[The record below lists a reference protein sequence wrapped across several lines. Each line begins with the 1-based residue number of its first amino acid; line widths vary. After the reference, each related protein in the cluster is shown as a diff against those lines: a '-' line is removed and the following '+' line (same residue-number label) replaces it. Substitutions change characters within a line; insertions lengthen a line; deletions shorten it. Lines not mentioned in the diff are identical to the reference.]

1 MSMKKNRMKKGM
13 TAVLLAAAAML
24 TFAVPA
30 MAEEYN
36 TDGTA
41 ECGVTAR
48 VVSTYTVSIPAA
60 VSLDYDK
67 ESGTVGGSYRIGVKG
82 DLLPGQMVQVV
93 PIQLKETLAA
103 GTGGEYYHGILTGE
117 KSKRTLP
124 VTVTQKVTRW
134 IPTGTEPSW
143 GEERFLRISASDFVY
158 ADGTIISD
166 KLEEAD
172 TYSGTLVFEFGLEDY
187 EWWQ

>member
-1 MSMKKNRMKKGM
+1 MKKNWTKKGI
-13 TAVLLAAAAML
+13 TAILLAAAAVL

-30 MAEEYN
+30 MAEEYS

-41 ECGVTAR
+41 ECSVTAR

-60 VSLDYDK
+60 VSLDYEK
-67 ESGTVGGSYRIGVKG
+67 ESGTLSGSYRIGVKG
-82 DLLPGQMVQVV
+82 NLLPDQMVQVV

-103 GTGGEYYHGILTGE
+103 GTGGEYYQGVLTGE
-117 KSKRTLP
+117 KTKKLLP
-124 VTVTQKVTRW
+124 VTVTQQVTRW

-143 GEERFLRISASDFVY
+143 GEERFTRISGSDFVY
-158 ADGTIISD
+158 VDGSIVSD

-172 TYSGTLVFEFGLEDY
+172 TYSGTLVFAFGLEDY

>member
-1 MSMKKNRMKKGM
+1 M
-13 TAVLLAAAAML
+13 AAAAMMVS
-24 TFAVPA
+24 TVPV

-41 ECGVTAR
+41 ECGVTAK

-60 VSLDYDK
+60 VTLEYDK
-67 ESGTVGGSYRIGVKG
+67 ESGTVSGSYRIGVKG

-93 PIQLKETLAA
+93 PVQLKETLAP
-103 GTGGEYYHGILTGE
+103 GTEGEYYHGVLTGE
-117 KSKRTLP
+117 RSGRELP

-134 IPTGTEPSW
+134 IPSGTEPSW
-143 GEERFLRISASDFVY
+143 GAERFTVISESAYVY
-158 ADGTIISD
+158 ADGRIVSD
-166 KLEEAD
+166 ELQEAD

-187 EWWQ
+187 EWWS

>member
-1 MSMKKNRMKKGM
+1 M
-13 TAVLLAAAAML
+13 TAIILAAAAML
-24 TFAVPA
+24 TFAVSA

-41 ECGVTAR
+41 ECSVTAR

-67 ESGTVGGSYRIGVKG
+67 ESGTMSGSYRIGVKG

-93 PIQLKETLAA
+93 PVQLKETLAA
-103 GTGGEYYHGILTGE
+103 GTGGEYYHGVLTGE
-117 KSKRTLP
+117 KSKRALP
-124 VTVTQKVTRW
+124 VTVTQQVTRW

-143 GEERFLRISASDFVY
+143 GEERFTRISASDYVY
-158 ADGTIISD
+158 VDGTIVSD

>member
-1 MSMKKNRMKKGM
+1 MKKNQVKKGM
-13 TAVLLAAAAML
+13 TAIMLAAAAVL

-30 MAEEYN
+30 MAEEYDA
-36 TDGTA
+36 DGTA
-41 ECGVTAR
+41 DCSVTAR

-67 ESGTVGGSYRIGVKG
+67 ESGTVSGSYRIGVKG
-82 DLLPGQMVQVV
+82 ELLPGQMVQVV
-93 PIQLKETLAA
+93 PVQLKETLAA
-103 GTGGEYYHGILTGE
+103 GTGGEYYQGVLTGE
-117 KSKRTLP
+117 KSKRALP
-124 VTVTQKVTRW
+124 VTVTQQVTRW

-143 GEERFLRISASDFVY
+143 GEERFIRISASDFVY
-158 ADGTIISD
+158 VDGTIVSD

-172 TYSGTLVFEFGLEDY
+172 TYSGTLVFEFGLEEY

>member
-1 MSMKKNRMKKGM
+1 MKKNWTKKGI
-13 TAVLLAAAAML
+13 TAILLAAAAVL

-30 MAEEYN
+30 MAEEYS

-41 ECGVTAR
+41 ECSVTAR

-60 VSLDYDK
+60 VALDYDK
-67 ESGTVGGSYRIGVKG
+67 ESGTLSGSYRIGVKG
-82 DLLPGQMVQVV
+82 DLLPDQMVQVV

-103 GTGGEYYHGILTGE
+103 GTGGEYYQGVLTGE
-117 KSKRTLP
+117 KTKKLLP
-124 VTVTQKVTRW
+124 VTVTQQVTRW

-143 GEERFLRISASDFVY
+143 GEERFTRLFGSDFVY
-158 ADGTIISD
+158 VDGSIVSD

-172 TYSGTLVFEFGLEDY
+172 TYSGTLVFAFGLEDY

>member
-1 MSMKKNRMKKGM
+1 MKKNWMKKGM
-13 TAVLLAAAAML
+13 MAVMLAAAAML

-36 TDGTA
+36 ADGTA
-41 ECGVTAR
+41 ECSVTAR

-67 ESGTVGGSYRIGVKG
+67 ENGTMSGSYRIGVKG

-93 PIQLKETLAA
+93 PVQLKEALAA
-103 GTGGEYYHGILTGE
+103 GTGGEYYHGVLTGE
-117 KSKRTLP
+117 KSQRELP
-124 VTVTQKVTRW
+124 VTVTQQVTRW

-143 GEERFLRISASDFVY
+143 GEERFIQISASDFVY

-187 EWWQ
+187 EWWD

>member
-1 MSMKKNRMKKGM
+1 MKKFTTKKRIMAILM
-13 TAVLLAAAAML
+13 TAAAML
-24 TFAVPA
+24 VSAMPA

-93 PIQLKETLAA
+93 PVQLTETLAA
-103 GTGGEYYHGILTGE
+103 GTGGEYYQGVLTGE
-117 KSKRTLP
+117 KSQRTLP
-124 VTVTQKVTRW
+124 VTVTQEVTRW

-143 GEERFLRISASDFVY
+143 GEERFIRISASDFVY

>member
-1 MSMKKNRMKKGM
+1 M
-13 TAVLLAAAAML
+13 LAAAAML
-24 TFAVPA
+24 AFAVPA

-41 ECGVTAR
+41 ECSVTAR

-60 VSLDYDK
+60 VSLDYDR
-67 ESGTVGGSYRIGVKG
+67 ESGTVSGSYRIGVKG
-82 DLLPGQMVQVV
+82 DILPGQMVQVV
-93 PIQLKETLAA
+93 PVQLKDTLAA
-103 GTGGEYYHGILTGE
+103 GTGGEYYQGVLTGE
-117 KSKRTLP
+117 KSRKALP
-124 VTVTQKVTRW
+124 VTVTQQVTRW
-134 IPTGTEPSW
+134 IPAGTEPSW
-143 GEERFLRISASDFVY
+143 GEERFTRISASDFVY
-158 ADGTIISD
+158 VDGTIVSD